1 MNIVVIIPT
10 YNEKESIA
18 KTIDDL
24 ETVFSTIKNHQLKIL
39 VVDDSSPDGTADIV
53 AHLAKKSKLIKL
65 VKNPQKLGLGGAYI
79 KGFKYA
85 MENIGA
91 DAVFEY
97 DADGS
102 HQPAD
107 IPRLAGPIIEGR
119 ADMVIA
125 SRLRGGSDEFHGTL
139 DNIVRQ
145 TGGALISLML
155 LWRWKADITDCEN
168 GFRAVDTA
176 KARQLGLRSDG
187 FLIEQEMVIKAIK
200 QGLVIKEIAS
210 HEFSRQGGVSKLKTS
225 QGWKFLWHIFKE
237 MIF

>member
-1 MNIVVIIPT
+1 VKKVTVAIIARDEAATIVQIVEAARPLADELLVI
-10 YNEKESIA
+10 
-18 KTIDDL
+18 DGG
-24 ETVFSTIKNHQLKIL
+24 ST
-39 VVDDSSPDGTADIV
+39 DGTAQIAAGAGATVISDDGRGKGAGVRAAIQK
-53 AHLAKKSKLIKL
+53 AKGEVL
-65 VKNPQKLGLGGAYI
+65 VL
-79 KGFKYA
+79 
-85 MENIGA
+85 M
-91 DAVFEY
+91 

-102 HQPAD
+102 HEPAD
-107 IPRLAGPIIEGR
+107 IPRLAGPIIEAR

-176 KARQLGLRSDG
+176 KARQLGLTSNG

-225 QGWKFLWHIFKE
+225 QGWRFLWHIFKE